1 MEKNFYSDNKIN
13 RGNKGMTPLERENI
27 FLELE
32 ENIRELLEMFDD
44 NEISSCDDEN
54 LLQIKEHLDTMMEII
69 LENL

>member
-1 MEKNFYSDNKIN
+1 
-13 RGNKGMTPLERENI
+13 MTPLERENI